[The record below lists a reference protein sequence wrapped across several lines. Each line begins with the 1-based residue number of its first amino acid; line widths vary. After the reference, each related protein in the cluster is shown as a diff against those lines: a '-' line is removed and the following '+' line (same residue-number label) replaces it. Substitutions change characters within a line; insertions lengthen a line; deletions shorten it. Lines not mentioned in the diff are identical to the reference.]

1 VVGIPVRSGV
11 EPLDHEGDPE
21 MSRTTNSVA
30 ARARHH
36 KVLKKAKGYRGG
48 KSRLYKT
55 AKEAVERSMLYA
67 FRDRKARKRDFRR
80 LWIMR
85 INAAARQHGLSYNAL
100 MSGLR
105 NSQVEINR
113 KILADMAVH
122 DADGFQKL
130 VETAKQAKS

>member
-1 VVGIPVRSGV
+1 MPRA
-11 EPLDHEGDPE
+11 
-21 MSRTTNSVA
+21 TNNVA

-55 AKEAVERSMLYA
+55 AKEAVERSLLYA
-67 FRDRKARKRDFRR
+67 FRDRRARKRDFRR
-80 LWIMR
+80 LWIIR
-85 INAAARQHGLSYNAL
+85 INAAARQHGLSYSTL

-105 NSQVEINR
+105 QSQVEINR
-113 KILADMAVH
+113 KVLAEMAVN
-122 DADGFQKL
+122 DAEGFQKL

>member
-1 VVGIPVRSGV
+1 
-11 EPLDHEGDPE
+11 
-21 MSRTTNSVA
+21 MSRATSTVA
-30 ARARHH
+30 ARARHR

-48 KSRLYKT
+48 KSRLFKT

-67 FRDRKARKRDFRR
+67 YRDRKARKRDFRR

-105 NSQVEINR
+105 HSQVDINR

-122 DADGFQKL
+122 DVEGFQKL
-130 VETAKQAKS
+130 VETAKQANS